1 MQWNEEEKTFLT
13 CWSKIFQSCAIPN
26 FSRGHNFQIW
36 FDRFYDNDDDDD
48 DDDDNDDADDD
59 DDDDDGPVLWI
70 SNPSFLRKKYLS
82 CLALQ
87 WIFLLQTFSL
97 NLVATTAQKPL

>member
-1 MQWNEEEKTFLT
+1 MQWNVEEKTFLT

-36 FDRFYDNDDDDD
+36 FDRFYDNDDESD
-48 DDDDNDDADDD
+48 DDD
-59 DDDDDGPVLWI
+59 DDDDDGPFPWI
-70 SNPSFLRKKYLS
+70 SNPSFWEKKYLS

-97 NLVATTAQKPL
+97 NLVATTTQKPL